1 MRVAASHTVEN
12 AYWTTIANALD
23 ANANPG
29 QALVYSG
36 PCPARGVAV
45 SGANH
50 LILTFTLAKPCVASI
65 TNGVLTFNT
74 VAYGMVESTYAHS
87 FVRFQDGAG
96 AWVMDVD
103 SGVVAVPLG
112 DGSLAAWQF
121 DAASYA
127 VGALIVPT
135 ALALRFPT

>member
-12 AYWTTIANALD
+12 AFWTSIAAALD

-36 PCPARGVAV
+36 TCPARGVAV
-45 SGANH
+45 SLSNP
-50 LILTFTLAKPCVASI
+50 LILTFTLAKPCAASI
-65 TNGVLTFNT
+65 ANGVLTFNT
-74 VAYGMVESTYAHS
+74 GAYAMVASTYAHS

-103 SGVVAVPLG
+103 SGVLSVPLG

-127 VGALIVPT
+127 IGALIVPT
-135 ALALRFPT
+135 SLVLQFPT